1 MASKATS
8 SCKSKQSKKSRVPS
22 VTCPVCEEPI
32 VDGTAKS
39 PGHDSIECEGACK
52 AWLHRG
58 CAGLSKAA
66 FEAAT
71 VSPDPFLCPHCRLVA
86 QSSELSALKSS
97 VDTLSRE
104 LSSLKAVV
112 DDLKAN
118 VSLSSP
124 PVWVNVPN
132 PTESHSPAQ
141 LPTVPFS
148 SLGNHEP
155 VKPINQHASKSP
167 VHPISSDKK
176 YSIVLFGVDECRV
189 GISRRDRFHSDLSSA
204 AEVLSE
210 VDNTIQGQSI
220 KDCFRLGKFSAE
232 ARRPRPILVKFIR
245 SADASS
251 ILSKRGSLRQP
262 LFVKPDLSRAERV
275 IDSLLMK
282 ERWNL
287 IQSGTERKHI
297 KIRNDSIYV
306 SNKLHGK
313 VVDSVF
319 QASYPTQ
326 PPLVPAD
333 SVPSS
338 VASSAGGGLA
348 AGAHNRDSRSVTPS
362 TSNREHSSS
371 IPDKE
376 PDDRL

>member
-141 LPTVPFS
+141 LPTVLFS

-155 VKPINQHASKSP
+155 VKPVNQHASKSP

-176 YSIVLFGVDECRV
+176 YNIVLFVYWARLLQGVEISWRSRTRGRSQCMPHQV
-189 GISRRDRFHSDLSSA
+189 GIR
-204 AEVLSE
+204 
-210 VDNTIQGQSI
+210 IP
-220 KDCFRLGKFSAE
+220 RLPC
-232 ARRPRPILVKFIR
+232 ARYQVM
-245 SADASS
+245 AS
-251 ILSKRGSLRQP
+251 
-262 LFVKPDLSRAERV
+262 
-275 IDSLLMK
+275 
-282 ERWNL
+282 
-287 IQSGTERKHI
+287 
-297 KIRNDSIYV
+297 
-306 SNKLHGK
+306 
-313 VVDSVF
+313 
-319 QASYPTQ
+319 
-326 PPLVPAD
+326 
-333 SVPSS
+333 
-338 VASSAGGGLA
+338 
-348 AGAHNRDSRSVTPS
+348 
-362 TSNREHSSS
+362 
-371 IPDKE
+371 
-376 PDDRL
+376 